1 MKSKKLENNY
11 YEKLISL
18 NKVFS
23 EISNVSKK
31 MNQPAFVIG
40 GYVRDLLINRSSND
54 IDIVTLGSGINLAQ
68 ELGKKIKSNKV
79 SIFKNFG
86 TAMIKKEDCELQ
98 FVGARKESYNKD
110 SRNPIV
116 ENGTLEDD
124 QKRRDFTINALAIG
138 LNKNDKGVLIDP
150 FDGISDL
157 ENKII
162 KTPLD
167 PDITFS
173 DDPLRMMRA
182 IRFSAQL
189 DFNIENSTFDGIIK
203 NASRINIVAQERITE
218 ELNKIILSDHPSKG
232 FKLLDKSGILEI
244 VFPLFHK
251 LKGVEFIDGNG
262 HKDNFYHTLQVLEN
276 ILPHSKNNLWL
287 RWAAILH
294 DIAKPQT
301 KRYNPKHG
309 WTFHGHEDKGARMVP
324 KIFKDLK
331 LPLDEKMRYVQKLVM
346 LHLRPIALTNERIT
360 DSALRRLLFDA
371 GNDIEDLLKL
381 CKSDITSK
389 NKDKVARYLKRFEIV
404 GEKLKEV
411 EQRDRIKNWQPP
423 INGKEI
429 MTTYNLK
436 PCKEIGLLKEAIKN
450 AILDGEIE
458 NNYDE
463 AKVFMEKTA
472 LKMGIK

>member
-68 ELGKKIKSNKV
+68 ELGKKIKSNKI

-86 TAMIKKEDCELQ
+86 TAMIKKEDYELQ
-98 FVGARKESYNKD
+98 FVGARKESYSKD
-110 SRNPIV
+110 SRNPVV

>member
-11 YEKLISL
+11 YDKLNSL
-18 NKVFS
+18 NEVFLELTS
-23 EISNVSKK
+23 VSMK
-31 MNQPAFVIG
+31 MNQPVFVIG
-40 GYVRDLLINRSSND
+40 GYVRDLLLNRSSND
-54 IDIVTLGSGINLAQ
+54 IDIVTLGSGIDLAQ
-68 ELGKKIKSNKV
+68 ELGKKINSNKI

-86 TAMIKKEDCELQ
+86 TAMIKKEDYELQ
-98 FVGARKESYNKD
+98 FVGARKESYSKD

-124 QKRRDFTINALAIG
+124 QKRRDFTINTLAIG

-189 DFNIENSTFDGIIK
+189 DFNIEESTFNGIIK

-218 ELNKIILSDHPSKG
+218 ELNKIILSDYPSKG
-232 FKLLDKSGILEI
+232 FKLLDKSGLLEI
-244 VFPLFHK
+244 IFPLFHK

-276 ILPHSKNNLWL
+276 ILPNSKNNLWL

-331 LPLDEKMRYVQKLVM
+331 LPLDEKMRYVQKLVK
-346 LHLRPIALTNERIT
+346 LHLRPIALTNEKIT

-371 GNDIEDLLKL
+371 GNEIEDLLKL

-389 NKDKVARYLKRFEIV
+389 NKDKVARYLKRFEKV

-423 INGKEI
+423 IDGKEI
-429 MTTYNLK
+429 MVTYNLK

>member
-1 MKSKKLENNY
+1 M
-11 YEKLISL
+11 
-18 NKVFS
+18 
-23 EISNVSKK
+23 
-31 MNQPAFVIG
+31 
-40 GYVRDLLINRSSND
+40 
-54 IDIVTLGSGINLAQ
+54 
-68 ELGKKIKSNKV
+68 
-79 SIFKNFG
+79 
-86 TAMIKKEDCELQ
+86 
-98 FVGARKESYNKD
+98 
-110 SRNPIV
+110 
-116 ENGTLEDD
+116 
-124 QKRRDFTINALAIG
+124 
-138 LNKNDKGVLIDP
+138 
-150 FDGISDL
+150 
-157 ENKII
+157 
-162 KTPLD
+162 
-167 PDITFS
+167 
-173 DDPLRMMRA
+173 
-182 IRFSAQL
+182 
-189 DFNIENSTFDGIIK
+189 
-203 NASRINIVAQERITE
+203 
-218 ELNKIILSDHPSKG
+218 
-232 FKLLDKSGILEI
+232 
-244 VFPLFHK
+244 
-251 LKGVEFIDGNG
+251 
-262 HKDNFYHTLQVLEN
+262 QVLEN

-429 MTTYNLK
+429 MTTYNIK
-436 PCKEIGLLKEAIKN
+436 RCKEIGLLKEAIKN

>member
-31 MNQPAFVIG
+31 INQPAFVIG
-40 GYVRDLLINRSSND
+40 GYVRDLLLNRSSND
-54 IDIVTLGSGINLAQ
+54 IDIVTLGSGIDLAQ
-68 ELGKKIKSNKV
+68 ELGKEIKSNKI

-86 TAMIKKEDCELQ
+86 TAMIKKEDYELQ

-138 LNKNDKGVLIDP
+138 LNNNDKGVLIDP

-276 ILPHSKNNLWL
+276 ILPYSKNNLWL

>member
-1 MKSKKLENNY
+1 VKSKKLENNY
-11 YEKLISL
+11 YKKLTSL

-23 EISNVSKK
+23 NISSVSNK
-31 MNQPAFVIG
+31 MNQPTFVIG
-40 GYVRDLLINRSSND
+40 GYVRDLLLERDSDD
-54 IDIVTLGSGINLAQ
+54 IDIVTLGSGIELA
-68 ELGKKIKSNKV
+68 KKVGEEVKAHKV
-79 SIFKNFG
+79 SVFKNFG
-86 TAMIKKEDCELQ
+86 TAMIKKEDYELQ
-98 FVGARKESYNKD
+98 FVGARKESYSKN

-116 ENGTLEDD
+116 ENGTLDDD
-124 QKRRDFTINALAIG
+124 QKRRDFTINALAIS
-138 LNKNDKGVLIDP
+138 LNEENKGILIDP
-150 FDGISDL
+150 FEGISDL
-157 ENKII
+157 ANKII
-162 KTPLD
+162 KTPLN

-189 DFNIENSTFDGIIK
+189 NFEIEELTFKGIVK

-218 ELNKIILSDHPSKG
+218 ELNKIILSSHPSKG
-232 FKLLDKSGILEI
+232 FKLLDKSGLLKII
-244 VFPLFHK
+244 FPAFDT

-301 KRYNPKHG
+301 KRYNPKSG

-324 KIFKDLK
+324 QIFKKLK
-331 LPLDEKMRYVQKLVM
+331 LPLDDKMRYVQKLVL
-346 LHLRPIALTNERIT
+346 LHLRPIALTNEKIT

-371 GNDIEDLLKL
+371 GDNLEDLLKL

-389 NKDKVARYLKRFEIV
+389 NQEKVSKYLKRFEKV

-411 EQRDRIKNWQPP
+411 EQRDHIKNWQPP
-423 INGKEI
+423 IDGKEI
-429 MTTYNLK
+429 METYNLK

-458 NNYDE
+458 NNYEE
-463 AKVFMEKTA
+463 AKVYMESTA
-472 LKMGIK
+472 IKMGIK

>member
-1 MKSKKLENNY
+1 MKSKKSENNY
-11 YEKLISL
+11 YENLTTL

-23 EISNVSKK
+23 KISSVSNK
-31 MNQPAFVIG
+31 MNQPTFVIG
-40 GYVRDLLINRSSND
+40 GFVRDLLLNRSSND
-54 IDIVTLGSGINLAQ
+54 IDLVTLGSGIELAKEVGK
-68 ELGKKIKSNKV
+68 ELKSNKV

-86 TAMIKKEDCELQ
+86 TAMIKKKDFELQ

-110 SRNPIV
+110 SRNPVV

-138 LNKNDKGVLIDP
+138 LNNSNKGIMIDP
-150 FDGISDL
+150 FDGVSDL

-162 KTPLD
+162 KTPLN

-189 DFNIENSTFDGIIK
+189 DFEIEKSTFDGIVK
-203 NASRINIVAQERITE
+203 NASRVKIVAQERITE
-218 ELNKIILSDHPSKG
+218 ELNKIILSEHPSKG
-232 FKLLDKSGILEI
+232 FKLLDESGLLKII
-244 VFPLFHK
+244 FPEFNN
-251 LKGVEFIDGNG
+251 LKGIEFIDGNG

-276 ILPHSKNNLWL
+276 ILPHSENNLWL
-287 RWAAILH
+287 RWAALLH
-294 DIAKPQT
+294 DIAKPPT
-301 KRYNPKHG
+301 KRYNKKHG

-324 KIFKDLK
+324 QIFKKLK
-331 LPLDEKMRYVQKLVM
+331 LPLDDKMRYVQKLVL
-346 LHLRPIALTNERIT
+346 LHLRPIALTNEKIT

-371 GNDIEDLLKL
+371 GDDIDDLLKL

-389 NKDKVARYLKRFEIV
+389 NKDKVSRYLKRFEKV

-411 EQRDRIKNWQPP
+411 EERDLIKNWQPP
-423 INGKEI
+423 IDGKEI
-429 MTTYNLK
+429 MNTYNLE

-458 NNYDE
+458 NNYEE
-463 AKVFMEKTA
+463 ARVFMDLIAK
-472 LKMGIK
+472 KMGIK

>member
-1 MKSKKLENNY
+1 
-11 YEKLISL
+11 
-18 NKVFS
+18 
-23 EISNVSKK
+23 
-31 MNQPAFVIG
+31 MNQPTFVIG
-40 GYVRDLLINRSSND
+40 GFVRDLLLNRSSND
-54 IDIVTLGSGINLAQ
+54 IDLVTLGSGIELAKEVGK
-68 ELGKKIKSNKV
+68 ELKSNKV

-86 TAMIKKEDCELQ
+86 TAMIKKKDFELQ

-110 SRNPIV
+110 SRNPVV

-138 LNKNDKGVLIDP
+138 LNNSNKGIMIDP
-150 FDGISDL
+150 FDGVSDL

-162 KTPLD
+162 KTPLN

-189 DFNIENSTFDGIIK
+189 DFEIEKSTFDGIVK
-203 NASRINIVAQERITE
+203 NASRVKIVAQERITE
-218 ELNKIILSDHPSKG
+218 ELNKIILSEHPSKG
-232 FKLLDKSGILEI
+232 FKLLDESGLLKII
-244 VFPLFHK
+244 FPEFNN
-251 LKGVEFIDGNG
+251 LKGIEFIDGNG

-276 ILPHSKNNLWL
+276 ILPHSENNLWL
-287 RWAAILH
+287 RWAALLH
-294 DIAKPQT
+294 DIAKPPT
-301 KRYNPKHG
+301 KRYNKKHG

-324 KIFKDLK
+324 QIFKKLK
-331 LPLDEKMRYVQKLVM
+331 LPLDDKMRYVQKLVL
-346 LHLRPIALTNERIT
+346 LHLRPIALTNEKIT

-371 GNDIEDLLKL
+371 GDDIDDLLKL

-389 NKDKVARYLKRFEIV
+389 NKDKVSRYLKRFEKV

-411 EQRDRIKNWQPP
+411 EERDLIKNWQPP
-423 INGKEI
+423 IDGKEI
-429 MTTYNLK
+429 MNTYNLE

-458 NNYDE
+458 NNYEE
-463 AKVFMEKTA
+463 ARVFMDLIAK
-472 LKMGIK
+472 KMGIK

>member
-31 MNQPAFVIG
+31 INQPAFVIG
-40 GYVRDLLINRSSND
+40 GYVRDLLLNRISND
-54 IDIVTLGSGINLAQ
+54 IDIVTLGSGIDLAQ
-68 ELGKKIKSNKV
+68 ELGKEIKSNKI

-86 TAMIKKEDCELQ
+86 TAMIKKEDYELQ
-98 FVGARKESYNKD
+98 FVGARKESYSKD
-110 SRNPIV
+110 SRNPVV

-189 DFNIENSTFDGIIK
+189 DFNIEKSTFNGIIK

-218 ELNKIILSDHPSKG
+218 ELNKIILSDYPSKG
-232 FKLLDKSGILEI
+232 FKLLDKSGLLEI
-244 VFPLFHK
+244 IFPLFHK

-276 ILPHSKNNLWL
+276 ILPYSKNNLWL

>member
-31 MNQPAFVIG
+31 INQPAFLIG
-40 GYVRDLLINRSSND
+40 GYVRDLLLNRSSND
-54 IDIVTLGSGINLAQ
+54 IDIVTLGSGIDLAQ
-68 ELGKKIKSNKV
+68 ELGKEIKSNKI

-86 TAMIKKEDCELQ
+86 TAMIKKEDYELQ
-98 FVGARKESYNKD
+98 FVGARKESYSKD
-110 SRNPIV
+110 SRNPVV